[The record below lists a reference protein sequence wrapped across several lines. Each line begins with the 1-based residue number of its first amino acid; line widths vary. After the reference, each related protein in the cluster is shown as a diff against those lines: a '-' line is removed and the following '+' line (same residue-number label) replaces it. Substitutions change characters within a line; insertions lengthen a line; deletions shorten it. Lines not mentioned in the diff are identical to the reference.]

1 MKRGIIKM
9 YYDFFDKKIEDSTLV
24 VGLIWVMIFLAWFL
38 SNTGASY
45 KSNILEY
52 NQTSSNTVMIDGKT
66 YRVVFEELK

>member
-1 MKRGIIKM
+1 M

-52 NQTSSNTVMIDGKT
+52 NKTSSNTVMIDGKT

>member
-1 MKRGIIKM
+1 M

-24 VGLIWVMIFLAWFL
+24 VGLIGVMIFLAWFL
-38 SNTGASY
+38 SNTGATY

-52 NQTSSNTVMIDGKT
+52 NKTSSNTVMIDGKT